1 MEKMGKLKKLI
12 AIAIV
17 LSMIILNPISSKAS
31 VTGLGFKIQS
41 TEGFCPY
48 YGLNIY
54 QNIYSTMNEAFVKSN
69 GAAGVYNIALWP
81 EMAHSSVDFPN
92 LSDGLNKIYTVSDPN
107 TDYVGRTSFL
117 YYSNG
122 YLLEADINLN
132 MAYPFSV
139 SGSSDS
145 FDLVSVLMHELGHVS
160 GLDDTYADSDRNYVM
175 YGYTDLG
182 RVVSDYSAE
191 EKTFLYN
198 LYH

>member
-1 MEKMGKLKKLI
+1 
-12 AIAIV
+12 
-17 LSMIILNPISSKAS
+17 MIILNPVSSKAS

-41 TEGFCPY
+41 TKGFCPY

-54 QNIYSTMNEAFVKSN
+54 PNIYTTMNTAFVKSN

-107 TDYVGRTSFL
+107 AAYVGLASCS
-117 YYSNG
+117 YSNG

-160 GLDDTYADSDRNYVM
+160 GLNDTYADSDRNYVM
-175 YGYTDLG
+175 YGYANFG
-182 RVVSDYSAE
+182 RIVSDYSAE

>member
-1 MEKMGKLKKLI
+1 MGKLKKLI

-41 TEGFCPY
+41 TKGFCPY

-54 QNIYSTMNEAFVKSN
+54 PNIYTTMNTAFVKSN

-81 EMAHSSVDFPN
+81 EMVHSSVDFPN

-107 TDYVGRTSFL
+107 ADYVGLT
-117 YYSNG
+117 YCTYSNG
-122 YLLEADINLN
+122 YLLESDINLN
-132 MAYPFSV
+132 MAFPFSV

-160 GLDDTYADSDRNYVM
+160 GLSDTYADSDVNYVM
-175 YGYTDLG
+175 YGYTYLG
-182 RVVSDYSAE
+182 RIVSDYSAE